1 MPSEQITVVFDIVA
15 GRREAFLKA
24 LQEWD
29 ERENETLS
37 FRAGDKVEQREA
49 LTKFTARM
57 EEVLRRHDHKQSWR
71 TDPIEMLVRK
81 LKLELMEFDIA
92 YDFHRWDEARNEAVD
107 LANFC
112 LIVFDRLGMPDVQK

>member
-1 MPSEQITVVFDIVA
+1 MGKEQITVVFDIIA

-24 LQEWD
+24 LQDWD

-37 FRAGDKVEQREA
+37 FRAGDTVEQREA
-49 LTKFTARM
+49 LVKFTAKM
-57 EEVLRRHDHKQSWR
+57 EEVLRRHDHKQGWR
-71 TDPIEMLVRK
+71 SDPIEMLVRK
-81 LKLELMEFDIA
+81 LKLELAEFEVA

-112 LIVFDRLGMPDVQK
+112 LIVYDRLGMPDIQK